1 MKGIDPA
8 NIQFLT
14 LPGHYRT
21 QDGRVEMDPVAAGV
35 IWNHLKSDT
44 LLDGS
49 NASGTSASAPA
60 TTAPSTSAPAT
71 SSAPPAPSISPS
83 TISVRVEN
91 GTTVTGLAT
100 DVTTSLQAQGY
111 DAVISHTI
119 PPHTAVTT
127 IDLPQLPRRGQGQA
141 AGHAVPGREGRRGRH
156 RLTRSSWSSATTTPR
171 RTRSAARLRHR
182 RPGQRLDRPGRDA
195 GAGTGTLPTDIA
207 NNSRTADQDIC
218 SGITA
223 GYGAGTG

>member
-1 MKGIDPA
+1 
-8 NIQFLT
+8 
-14 LPGHYRT
+14 
-21 QDGRVEMDPVAAGV
+21 MDPVAAGV

-49 NASGTSASAPA
+49 NAAGNSAG
-60 TTAPSTSAPAT
+60 APAT
-71 SSAPPAPSISPS
+71 SAPSTAATTSAAPPAPSIPPS

-100 DVTTSLQAQGY
+100 DATTSLQAQGY
-111 DAVISHTI
+111 DAVVSHTI
-119 PPHTAVTT
+119 PAHTAVTT
-127 IDLPQLPRRGQGQA
+127 ITYSSSKYEAKAKQLA
-141 AGHAVPGREGRRGRH
+141 TLYPGAKVVVG
-156 RLTRSSWSSATTTPR
+156 
-171 RTRSAARLRHR
+171 
-182 RPGQRLDRPGRDA
+182 
-195 GAGTGTLPTDIA
+195 GTGAQILVVIGDDYAAAHPKGGGASTTGGAPNSGSTAPATGSGGALPTDIA